1 MSRLPGLNQATAA
14 FVITASLVTTLF
26 ADRALAKEP
35 LSPALLSAIMVIM
48 GGDLDSD
55 GDGVSDLDDQFPE
68 DASESADSDGDGVGD
83 NADAFPTDGGE
94 TLDTDGDQIGN
105 NADADDDGDG
115 IDDEYDP
122 QPLVVTDVEPL
133 LADFSEAFGGA
144 LVGDDGTF
152 TFPTGSESWAGWANS
167 NTAIYPFVFE
177 YGGRIQFTASVP
189 WRIGR
194 CSLPLRTAATSG
206 S

>member
-14 FVITASLVTTLF
+14 FVITASLVMTLF

-83 NADAFPTDGGE
+83 NADAFPTDGVKPS
-94 TLDTDGDQIGN
+94 I
-105 NADADDDGDG
+105 
-115 IDDEYDP
+115 P
-122 QPLVVTDVEPL
+122 
-133 LADFSEAFGGA
+133 
-144 LVGDDGTF
+144 
-152 TFPTGSESWAGWANS
+152 
-167 NTAIYPFVFE
+167 TAIRLVTM
-177 YGGRIQFTASVP
+177 QMLTMTVMASMMSMTRNP
-189 WRIGR
+189 
-194 CSLPLRTAATSG
+194 S
-206 S
+206 